1 MTVSSTQ
8 SRKDYA
14 GDGATTQFTVPYFFI
29 ENADIVATLRSTG
42 GTETT
47 WTEGTEYTLTGAG
60 TPSGGTLTAVSTGT
74 DYTPQSGETLV
85 IRRREQFTQP
95 SDFAV
100 AGALPSETIE
110 EGYDR
115 AVMLAQQLSEDLGR
129 TARLAET
136 SPTTSMLVM
145 PEPEADKVLVWNS
158 TGDNL
163 TNGPTT
169 GQITQ
174 ASTKADQAAAS
185 ATAAAASASSASTS
199 ETNAAASASAASTS
213 ASNASTSETNAAT
226 SATNA
231 VVNAAGFRFDF
242 DNSTTMAD
250 PGTGDVR
257 FNNATIASV
266 TALAFDATSADTGNP
281 DISAL
286 ILTWD
291 DSTNT
296 ALRGTLTF
304 RKVGTPGTFVTFS
317 ITGAV
322 VDNTGWLQVPVAHV
336 GSNGTISNTD
346 NLIVHFT
353 RTGDKGADGAGSGDV
368 VGPASATDN
377 ALARYNTTTGKLVQ
391 DSKVI
396 VDDDG
401 NMSGNGA
408 KLNAQTG
415 TTYTLTGA
423 DNGKVVTLD
432 NAAAITLTLP
442 ETATESIAQG
452 FQCAL
457 IAKGAGQVTVAKEG
471 TDTILSKDSN
481 LKLSAQGSV
490 ATVIKLTAG
499 SPNAWFLGGDLAA

>member
-42 GTETT
+42 DTETT
-47 WTEGTEYTLTGAG
+47 WIEGTEYTLTGAG

-74 DYTPQSGETLV
+74 DFTPQSGETLA
-85 IRRREQFTQP
+85 IRRKEQFTQP

-136 SPTTSMLVM
+136 SPTTSALVI

-163 TNGPTT
+163 ANGPTT

-199 ETNAAASASAASTS
+199 ETNAAASASAASAS

-242 DNSTTMAD
+242 DTSTAMAD

-266 TALAFDATSADTGNP
+266 TALALDATSADTGNP
-281 DISAL
+281 DVSDFIA
-286 ILTWD
+286 TWD
-291 DSTNT
+291 DSTSA
-296 ALRGTLTF
+296 ALRGTITV
-304 RKVGTPGTFVTFS
+304 RKVGTPGTFAVFNV
-317 ITGAV
+317 TGAV
-322 VDNTGWLQVPVAHV
+322 VDNTTWLQVPVAHV
-336 GSNGTISNTD
+336 VSNGTFSAAD
-346 NLIVHFT
+346 NLIVHFA
-353 RTGDKGADGAGSGDV
+353 RTGDKGVDGGGSGDV

-377 ALARYNTTTGKLVQ
+377 SVVRYSTTTGKLVQ
-391 DSKVI
+391 DSGVTI
-396 VDDDG
+396 DDDDNLYG
-401 NMSGNGA
+401 HGA
-408 KLNAQTG
+408 KVNAQTG
-415 TTYTLTGA
+415 TPYTLTA
-423 DNGKVVTLD
+423 SDNGKVVTLD
-432 NAAAITLTLP
+432 NASAITLTLP
-442 ETATESIAQG
+442 QTSTETIVQG
-452 FQCAL
+452 FQCVL
-457 IAKGAGQVTVAKEG
+457 IAKGAGQVTVVKEG
-471 TDTILSKDSN
+471 SDTILSKGSD

-490 ATVIKLTAG
+490 ATVIKTTAG

>member
-29 ENADIVATLRSTG
+29 ENADVVATLRSTG

-60 TPSGGTLTAVSTGT
+60 NPSGGTLTAVSTGT

-85 IRRREQFTQP
+85 IKRKEQFTQP

-136 SPTTSMLVM
+136 SPTTSVLVI
-145 PEPEADKVLVWNS
+145 PEPEADKVLAWNS

-163 TNGPTT
+163 ANGPTVA
-169 GQITQ
+169 QITQ

-199 ETNAAASASAASTS
+199 

-231 VVNAAGFRFDF
+231 ANSASDAVVNAAGFRFNF
-242 DNSTTMAD
+242 DTNTAMAD
-250 PGTGDVR
+250 PGTGDIR
-257 FNNATIASV
+257 FNNATLASV

-304 RKVGTPGTFVTFS
+304 RKIGTPATFAVFD

-322 VDNTGWLQVPVAHV
+322 VDNTGWLQVAVAFV
-336 GSNGTISNTD
+336 DSNGTISDAD
-346 NLIVHFT
+346 NLIVHFS
-353 RTGDKGADGAGSGDV
+353 RTGNKGGGGDV
-368 VGPASATDN
+368 DGPASATDT
-377 ALARYNTTTGKLVQ
+377 AVPRFDGTTGKLLQ
-391 DSKVI
+391 DSNVI

-401 NMSGNGA
+401 NLSGHGA
-408 KLNAQTG
+408 KINAQTG
-415 TTYTLTGA
+415 TTYTLTA
-423 DNGKVVTLD
+423 SDNGKVVTLD

-442 ETATESIAQG
+442 ETSTETIAQG
-452 FQCAL
+452 FQCVL
-457 IAKGAGQVTVAKEG
+457 IAKGAGQVTVTKEG
-471 TDTILSKDSN
+471 SDTILSKDSK
-481 LKLSAQGSV
+481 LKLTAQGSA